1 MVLEDPLTAIGAS
14 AFVFFVLL
22 GVLYLW
28 DPQISAKGWW
38 GILFVL
44 VGITILL
51 FLVGAAGIAGLLI
64 GVIAAFVG
72 KNALERMGIG
82 E

>member
-1 MVLEDPLTAIGAS
+1 MVFEDPLTAIGAS
-14 AFVFFVLL
+14 AFVFFLLL

-28 DPQISAKGWW
+28 DPDVTAKGWW

-44 VGITILL
+44 IGLVILL
-51 FLVGAAGIAGLLI
+51 FLIQQAGVGGLVI

-72 KNALERMGIG
+72 WRVLERMGIG